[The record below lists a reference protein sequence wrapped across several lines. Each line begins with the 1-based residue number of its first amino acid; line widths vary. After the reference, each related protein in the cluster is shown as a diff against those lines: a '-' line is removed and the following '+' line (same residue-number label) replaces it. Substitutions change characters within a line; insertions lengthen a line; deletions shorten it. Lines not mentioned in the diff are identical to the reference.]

1 MRKDLGVLPA
11 VFPMPVLMI
20 GTYDENGKVNVMN
33 LAWGNIST
41 GEKIVLNMG
50 SDRKTLANIRLRK
63 AFSVALADTDHIK
76 QADYFGIVSGN
87 KVADKF
93 ERTGMHA
100 VKGAYADAPVIQEFP
115 LTMECELLE
124 ERQVPEGSIVTG
136 RILNVNADEKVLD
149 ENGKVVAGKLNAV
162 IFDQFGMSYY
172 KAGEQFAK
180 AWNAGAGLA
189 KE

>member
-76 QADYFGIVSGN
+76 QADYFGILSGN

-100 VKGAYADAPVIQEFP
+100 V
-115 LTMECELLE
+115 
-124 ERQVPEGSIVTG
+124 
-136 RILNVNADEKVLD
+136 
-149 ENGKVVAGKLNAV
+149 
-162 IFDQFGMSYY
+162 
-172 KAGEQFAK
+172 
-180 AWNAGAGLA
+180 
-189 KE
+189 